1 MYVGLTISLTAHVM
15 LLGWALI
22 SFQATPPLK
31 IPDAEPVEVALIT
44 DDDLVRLT
52 KGDRS
57 SKKLKTRAAKQVE
70 KAPVKKAAKKPVIKT
85 VQPPPS
91 AEPPPTPDDIAKKLA
106 SLEPPKPAG
115 PTLEELA
122 AKAAKEAAAEKQK
135 AAEKAAAELALK
147 KAAEEEKKKK
157 AEAEKKKNE
166 EARRKKAKK
175 EAERK
180 RKAAEAKR
188 KKREAEKRRKKREA
202 NKRARRLAEKRR
214 RERERKKKQSFEGR
228 MAALLNKVPDSK
240 APLAGSPDPNTDR
253 KLPRGAQAGAPEGR
267 DTRLTASQASLLGS
281 IMKREVARC
290 WNINSGL
297 EGIDRIVIDIEIRL
311 RPDGRLDGQPRVVS
325 RGRGAIFQDAANN
338 AMRALVQCE
347 PYKLPKQFYKGGWD
361 HMVVTFD
368 PQKMF

>member
-1 MYVGLTISLTAHVM
+1 MYVGLTLSLTAHVV
-15 LLGWALI
+15 LLGWALV

-31 IPDAEPVEVALIT
+31 VPEPEPVEVALISA
-44 DDDLVRLT
+44 DELVRLT

-57 SKKLKTRAAKQVE
+57 SKNLKTQAAKQTE
-70 KAPVKKAAKKPVIKT
+70 KAPVKKEAKKAIVKT
-85 VQPPPS
+85 VQPPAAS
-91 AEPPPTPDDIAKKLA
+91 EPPPTPKADDITKKLA

-122 AKAAKEAAAEKQK
+122 AKAAKEAAAEKLK
-135 AAEKAAAELALK
+135 AAEKAAAELALQ
-147 KAAEEEKKKK
+147 KAAEEEKKKE
-157 AEAEKKKNE
+157 AEAEKKKKQQ
-166 EARRKKAKK
+166 A
-175 EAERK
+175 EAEKK

-188 KKREAEKRRKKREA
+188 KKAEAEKKRKKKLAE
-202 NKRARRLAEKRR
+202 KRAKARKRKLAEKRR
-214 RERERKKKQSFEGR
+214 RERERKAKAFDSGKIS
-228 MAALLNKVPDSK
+228 ALLNKIPDAK
-240 APLAGSPDPNTDR
+240 APKSGSPDPNNDR
-253 KLPRGAQAGAPEGR
+253 KLPKGAQAGAPEGR
-267 DTRLTASQASLLGS
+267 DTRLTASQVSLLGA

-297 EGIDRIVIDIEIRL
+297 EGIDRIVIEIEIKL
-311 RPDGRLDGQPRVVS
+311 RPDGRLDGQPKVVS

-347 PYKLPKQFYKGGWD
+347 PYNLPKQFYKGGWD

>member
-1 MYVGLTISLTAHVM
+1 MYVGLTLSLTAHVV

-31 IPDAEPVEVALIT
+31 IPEPEPVEVALISA
-44 DDDLVRLT
+44 DELVRLT

-57 SKKLKTRAAKQVE
+57 SKNLKTQTSKQTE
-70 KAPVKKAAKKPVIKT
+70 KAPVKKEAKKAVIKT
-85 VQPPPS
+85 VQPPAAS
-91 AEPPPTPDDIAKKLA
+91 EPPPTPKADDIAKKLA

-122 AKAAKEAAAEKQK
+122 AKAAKEAAAEKLE
-135 AAEKAAAELALK
+135 AAEKAAAELALQ
-147 KAAEEEKKKK
+147 KAAEEEQKKK
-157 AEAEKKKNE
+157 AEAEKKK
-166 EARRKKAKK
+166 KKA
-175 EAERK
+175 EAEKK

-188 KKREAEKRRKKREA
+188 KKAEAEKKRKKKLA
-202 NKRARRLAEKRR
+202 AKRAKARKRKLAEKRR
-214 RERERKKKQSFEGR
+214 RERERKAKAFDSGKIS
-228 MAALLNKVPDSK
+228 ALLNKIPDAK
-240 APLAGSPDPNTDR
+240 APKSGSPDPNNDR
-253 KLPRGAQAGAPEGR
+253 NLPKGAQAGAPEGR
-267 DTRLTASQASLLGS
+267 DSRLTASQVSLLGA

-297 EGIDRIVIDIEIRL
+297 EGIDRIVIEIEIKL
-311 RPDGRLDGQPRVVS
+311 RPNGRLDGQPKVVS

-347 PYKLPKQFYKGGWD
+347 PYNLPQRFYKGGWD

>member
-31 IPDAEPVEVALIT
+31 IPEPEPVEVALIT
-44 DDDLVRLT
+44 NDDLVRLT
-52 KGDRS
+52 RGDRS
-57 SKKLKTRAAKQVE
+57 SKKLKTRAAEQVE
-70 KAPVKKAAKKPVIKT
+70 KAPVKKAAKKPVVKA

-91 AEPPPTPDDIAKKLA
+91 AEPPPAPKPDDIAKKLA

-135 AAEKAAAELALK
+135 AVEKAAAELALK

-157 AEAEKKKNE
+157 ADAEKKK
-166 EARRKKAKK
+166 KA
-175 EAERK
+175 EAEKK

-188 KKREAEKRRKKREA
+188 RKAEAEKKRKQRLKA
-202 NKRARRLAEKRR
+202 KRARERKLAAKRR

-228 MAALLNKVPDSK
+228 MAALLNKVPDAK
-240 APLAGSPDPNTDR
+240 APLAGSPDPNNDR

-297 EGIDRIVIDIEIRL
+297 EGIDRIVVEVEIRL
-311 RPDGRLDGQPRVVS
+311 RPDGRLDGQPKVVS
-325 RGRGAIFQDAANN
+325 RGGGAIFQDAANN

-347 PYKLPKQFYKGGWD
+347 PYNLPKQFYKGGWD
-361 HMVVTFD
+361 HMVVKFD